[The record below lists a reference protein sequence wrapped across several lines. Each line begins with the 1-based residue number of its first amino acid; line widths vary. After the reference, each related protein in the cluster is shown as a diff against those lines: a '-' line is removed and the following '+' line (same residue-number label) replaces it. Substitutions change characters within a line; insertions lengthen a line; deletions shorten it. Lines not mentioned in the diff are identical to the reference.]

1 MKELLYGT
9 LFGVVIAVTMFGAM
23 LLHLYIF

>member
-1 MKELLYGT
+1 MKEVLYGL
-9 LFGVVIAVTMFGAM
+9 LFGVIIAIAMFGAM

>member
-1 MKELLYGT
+1 MKEVLYDI
-9 LFGVVIAVTMFGAM
+9 LFGVVIAVAMFGAM